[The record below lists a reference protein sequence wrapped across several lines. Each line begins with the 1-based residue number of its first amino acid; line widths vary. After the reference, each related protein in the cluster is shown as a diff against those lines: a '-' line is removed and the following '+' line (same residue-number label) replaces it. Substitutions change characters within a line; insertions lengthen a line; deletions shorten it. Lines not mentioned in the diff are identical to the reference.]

1 MTYFVYIIYSE
12 NFDKFYIG
20 QTNDFN
26 QRIIRHNA
34 GYENATKPYLPWKM
48 VCLIEKPSRSESIIL
63 EKKLKNLNRE
73 RLIIFIQKFGG
84 RDEA

>member
-12 NFDKFYIG
+12 NFDRFYIG

-48 VCLIEKPSRSESIIL
+48 VCLIEKNPSLNKNKKNRL
-63 EKKLKNLNRE
+63 ER
-73 RLIIFIQKFGG
+73 GG
-84 RDEA
+84 YYL